1 MQIFKPWLMFNIWWS
16 WVQYLSQLSNFIWN
30 MFAPSEIP
38 GNFSSLDL
46 QKDSLD
52 PKIKL
57 LKNMVYESYFH
68 VQPFFPCHHKS
79 RSKLKTC
86 SVHQRSLINIL
97 FQPTITCCLLLLME
111 LITHWL
117 FLIKCHWRYDLEL
130 SVDGIA
136 ACPPPAPIV
145 AWYAMLIYLKYNELH
160 PTPLTMLHM
169 SVHTICCPDKPNAH
183 CLPRCIWNNW
193 RICFHPT
200 TNLTGRMVLIL
211 ELRLPYMCH
220 VSSKIASLNC

>member
-1 MQIFKPWLMFNIWWS
+1 M
-16 WVQYLSQLSNFIWN
+16 
-30 MFAPSEIP
+30 PSEIP
-38 GNFSSLDL
+38 NNFYSLDL
-46 QKDSLD
+46 HKIVWTQ

-57 LKNMVYESYFH
+57 PKNMVYESYFH
-68 VQPFFPCHHKS
+68 VQLFFPRHHKS

-86 SVHQRSLINIL
+86 SVHQRTLINIL
-97 FQPTITCCLLLLME
+97 FQPTLTCCWLLLME

-136 ACPPPAPIV
+136 ARPPPAPIV

-169 SVHTICCPDKPNAH
+169 SVHTICPDKPNAH
-183 CLPRCIWNNW
+183 CLPVY
-193 RICFHPT
+193 
-200 TNLTGRMVLIL
+200 L
-211 ELRLPYMCH
+211 
-220 VSSKIASLNC
+220 K